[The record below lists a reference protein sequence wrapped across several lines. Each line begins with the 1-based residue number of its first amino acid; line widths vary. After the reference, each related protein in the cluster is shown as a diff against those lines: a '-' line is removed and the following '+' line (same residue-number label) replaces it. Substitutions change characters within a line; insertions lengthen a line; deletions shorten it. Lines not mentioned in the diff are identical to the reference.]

1 MSETAPVVVAEV
13 PMSAHSIILGHGTYC
28 VFVIGVS
35 QGLAQR
41 DLPALR
47 ISSSPGSSTVAVAAL
62 PGDGWLRHMGDA
74 VLLRVIG
81 QRSRVLFTSYDEAR
95 IPGAKPPQIQIQ
107 RLDDGRIREAPRPP
121 APLTNA
127 DYKVHFSQKG
137 DMPAAFGDWV
147 GMPGEDTWIEGVEL
161 TAPPTME
168 ASEIEYQVVLGRG
181 WLSPWVN
188 AGEFCGSRG
197 MGLPILGFR
206 ARLIG
211 AAASQ
216 WRLRYA
222 GRCVDGSELA
232 PAENGMPCE
241 SPELTP
247 LAGLNI
253 MLEPLHRA
261 APDAPAEAVAAPKAK
276 TKGKEKA
283 KADAVIPAS
292 APPAKV
298 KRASKKD

>member
-13 PMSAHSIILGHGTYC
+13 PMSAHSIVLGHGTYC
-28 VFVIGVS
+28 VFVIGVT

-47 ISSSPGSSTVAVAAL
+47 ISSSPGSSSVAVAAL

-81 QRSRVLFTSYDEAR
+81 ERSRVLFTSYDEAR

-107 RLDDGRIREAPRPP
+107 RLDDGRIPEAPRPP
-121 APLTNA
+121 APMLNA

-137 DMPAAFGDWV
+137 DMPAAFGNWV
-147 GMPGEDTWIEGVEL
+147 AMPGEDTWIEGIEL
-161 TAPPTME
+161 TAPPSME
-168 ASEIEYQVVLGRG
+168 ATELEYQVVLGRG
-181 WLSPWVN
+181 WLSPWVH

-206 ARLIG
+206 ARLTG

-232 PAENGMPCE
+232 PVENGMPCE
-241 SPELTP
+241 SAELTP

-253 MLEPLHRA
+253 MLEPLRRT
-261 APDAPAEAVAAPKAK
+261 APSATSETAPKAK
-276 TKGKEKA
+276 AKGKA
-283 KADAVIPAS
+283 KAGKPEAVIPAS
-292 APPAKV
+292 APPAKA
-298 KRASKKD
+298 KRAAKKD